1 MERLRY
7 FIEPLDVL
15 FLRGNK
21 LFGDPGSFGESLVPP
36 WPSVV
41 AGAVRS
47 ALLAAR
53 GYDFAAFARGEIT
66 GDAELGTPDVPG
78 TFTVTAFDVARRH
91 AGGGVETL
99 HRVPADLGIRADVA
113 EGGGVTAHRIAP
125 QPLFDGIGSSA
136 RMALLAV
143 LGERER
149 GKQVAGQWLSSE
161 GWRTHLAG
169 LDIDAQR
176 HLVPSTSLWTL
187 DARTG
192 IALDAVKRATAT
204 GALFTSQA
212 VAMRKHEHAAA
223 NQYGCGDAQSFDVGF
238 LVEIAGASLPD
249 AITLRFGG
257 DGRVALAARQTAGDA
272 PRHPDYDAIA
282 RDGRCRMILTSPGLF
297 EGGWLPTGSAAG
309 NGALPFEL
317 HGVSGRIVCAA
328 VPRAE
333 VVSGFDLAR
342 RRPKPAERVAPSG
355 SVYWLDEIET
365 SADALRKLADRG
377 LWSEAVEN
385 EQRRAEGFNRFT
397 FAEWRD

>member
-7 FIEPLDVL
+7 FIEPLDLL

-36 WPSVV
+36 WPSVA
-41 AGAVRS
+41 AGALRS
-47 ALLAAR
+47 ALLADR
-53 GYDFAAFARGEIT
+53 GYDLAAFACGAIT
-66 GDAELGTPDVPG
+66 GDSELGTPKNPG

-99 HRVPADLGIRADVA
+99 HPVPADLGIRADDT
-113 EGGGVTAHRIAP
+113 EERGMTAHRITP
-125 QPLFDGIGSSA
+125 QPVPHGIGSSTRTTA
-136 RMALLAV
+136 LAV
-143 LGERER
+143 LAERER
-149 GKQVAGQWLSSE
+149 GKQESGQWLNAE
-161 GWRTHLAG
+161 GWKAHLAG
-169 LDIDAQR
+169 RDIDARR
-176 HLVPSTSLWTL
+176 HLVPSTWLWAI
-187 DARTG
+187 DVRTG
-192 IALDAVKRATAT
+192 IALDPVKRAAAT

-212 VAMRKHEHAAA
+212 VAMRKREHATMEPGARGGA
-223 NQYGCGDAQSFDVGF
+223 RSFDVGF
-238 LVEIAGASLPD
+238 LVEVAGASLPKVM
-249 AITLRFGG
+249 TLRFGG
-257 DGRVALAARQTAGDA
+257 DGRVARAMRETTEEATQQ
-272 PRHPDYDAIA
+272 PDYDAIA

-297 EGGWLPTGSAAG
+297 EGGWRPTGSAGG
-309 NGALPFEL
+309 NGELPFEL
-317 HGVSGRIVCAA
+317 HGVTGRIVCGA

-355 SVYWLDEIET
+355 SVYWLDEIEA

-377 LWSEAVEN
+377 LWSEPAEN

>member
-1 MERLRY
+1 MEPSRY

-53 GYDFAAFARGEIT
+53 GYDFAAFARGEIA

-78 TFTVTAFDVARRH
+78 TFTVTAFDVACRH

-113 EGGGVTAHRIAP
+113 ERGGVTARRIVP

-136 RMALLAV
+136 RTASLAV

-149 GKQVAGQWLSSE
+149 GKQVSGQWLSSE

-169 LDIDAQR
+169 LDIDPQR
-176 HLVPSTSLWTL
+176 HLVPSTSLWAL
-187 DARTG
+187 DTRTG
-192 IALDAVKRATAT
+192 IALDAVKRAATT

-212 VAMRKHEHAAA
+212 VAMRKREHAVAE
-223 NQYGCGDAQSFDVGF
+223 QDGRDCAQSFDVGF
-238 LVEIAGASLPD
+238 LVEIAGATLPD

-257 DGRVALAARQTAGDA
+257 DGRAALAVRQTAGDA
-272 PRHPDYDAIA
+272 PRHSDYDAIV
-282 RDGRCRMILTSPGLF
+282 RDGRCRMILTTPGLF
-297 EGGWLPTGSAAG
+297 EGGWRPTGSAAG

-342 RRPKPAERVAPSG
+342 RCPKPAERVAPYG
-355 SVYWLDEIET
+355 SVYWLDEIEA

-377 LWSEAVEN
+377 LWSNPAEN

>member
-1 MERLRY
+1 MGRSRY
-7 FIEPLDVL
+7 FIEPLDIL

-41 AGAVRS
+41 AGAVRT
-47 ALLAAR
+47 AILAAR
-53 GYDFAAFARGEIT
+53 GYDPAAFARGEIA
-66 GDAELGTPDVPG
+66 GDAELGTPNIPG
-78 TFTVTAFDVARRH
+78 TFTVTSFDVARRH
-91 AGGGVETL
+91 AGGVVETL
-99 HRVPADLGIRADVA
+99 HPVPADLGIRAGGA
-113 EGGGVTAHRIAP
+113 EEGGVTAHRITP
-125 QPLFDGIGSSA
+125 RPLFDGIGSSA
-136 RMALLAV
+136 RTVEVAV

-149 GKQVAGQWLSSE
+149 GKQASGQWLNSK
-161 GWRTHLAG
+161 GWIAHLAG
-169 LDIDAQR
+169 RDVDTQR
-176 HLVPSTSLWTL
+176 HLVPSASLWAL

-192 IALDAVKRATAT
+192 IALDPVKRAAAT

-223 NQYGCGDAQSFDVGF
+223 KQDGCGDARPFDVGF

-249 AITLRFGG
+249 SITLRFGG
-257 DGRVALAARQTAGDA
+257 DGRAALAARQTAGDV
-272 PRHPDYDAIA
+272 PPHPDYDAIA
-282 RDGRCRMILTSPGLF
+282 RDGRCRMILTTPGLF
-297 EGGWLPTGSAAG
+297 EGGWRPTGSAAG
-309 NGALPFEL
+309 KGAFAFEL
-317 HGVSGRIVCAA
+317 HGVAGRIVCAA

-355 SVYWLDEIET
+355 SVYWLDGIEA
-365 SADALRKLADRG
+365 SADALRNLADRG